1 MWVQKLQK
9 YPKASDYTRLKVLQH
24 DTREDATGMDAQATG
39 RKELFA
45 VLIGTDVAE
54 ADMVG
59 GYAAGHQLLTVA
71 FGQVDVPLGSEK

>member
-1 MWVQKLQK
+1 
-9 YPKASDYTRLKVLQH
+9 
-24 DTREDATGMDAQATG
+24 
-39 RKELFA
+39 LFA